1 MGERQ
6 ITLYSRLGLSPGRLH
21 ILKTHKRNV
30 SFAQKVFL
38 LILFFVHKEKND
50 CLTQGPGAG
59 NIIKMETAMNGKSTC
74 AKQTERGRQRL
85 EAALWAAEG
94 RCVREREG

>member
-1 MGERQ
+1 MG
-6 ITLYSRLGLSPGRLH
+6 LYNVNLH
-21 ILKTHKRNV
+21 KFKHKRND
-30 SFAQKVFL
+30 SLAQKVFL

-94 RCVREREG
+94 RCVREREGQCPPYGPRYWPG